1 MFIRLRTAR
10 ADDWSSWLTDV
21 IVTIAAVV
29 IVLIILLARL
39 PAEWIALVGGRGWI
53 VRLLLAGA
61 TAWAFM
67 WLDNFLR
74 VLLPRTPYLFGRT
87 LTIRARGQRVRLP
100 VREIVAIHVEQR
112 PPAGHETFVVEMKD
126 GALHDLC
133 PVHWKGAGRLYARV
147 ARAQRLAA
155 G

>member
-39 PAEWIALVGGRGWI
+39 PAEWIA
-53 VRLLLAGA
+53 RLLLAGA

-133 PVHWKGAGRLYARV
+133 PVYWKGAGRLYARI

>member
-10 ADDWSSWLTDV
+10 SDDWSSWLTDV
-21 IVTIAAVV
+21 IVTIVAIV

-39 PAEWIALVGGRGWI
+39 PAAWIELVGGRGWI
-53 VRLLLAGA
+53 VRLALAGG

-87 LTIRARGQRVRLP
+87 LTIRERGKRVGLP
-100 VREIVAIHVEQR
+100 VRQIAAIHVEQR
-112 PPAGHETFVVEMKD
+112 PPDGRETFVVEMKD

-133 PVHWKGAGRLYARV
+133 PVFWKGAGRLYARI
-147 ARAQRLAA
+147 ARAQKLA